1 VHDLPQPSWAWTTYP
16 CSEQPYYYTVTWT
29 MKLSPV
35 SALCCCCMLF
45 FLQPSYASNG
55 FQNPIPNTF
64 VREVSV
70 IDKNSKMD
78 ILHHSHTVP
87 LSVLTNINVVLT
99 TRGGSLIPA
108 GYNPFGYKITA
119 LGEQF
124 LEIHKNCL
132 ESDVGRFI
140 ASLKSKRKTFA
151 TLQQEWLEIV
161 RVSKS
166 GQIMRIY
173 RTMKDMIEFCLAARL
188 ID

>member
-1 VHDLPQPSWAWTTYP
+1 MKSCMVRSLACVFLSFATSAAETNFVEP
-16 CSEQPYYYTVTWT
+16 CF
-29 MKLSPV
+29 
-35 SALCCCCMLF
+35 A
-45 FLQPSYASNG
+45 
-55 FQNPIPNTF
+55 
-64 VREVSV
+64 
-70 IDKNSKMD
+70 
-78 ILHHSHTVP
+78 
-87 LSVLTNINVVLT
+87 TNIMAEEKHALDIEHITQSTFISAVSSVEAVLSR
-99 TRGGSLIPA
+99 RGGGALIPA

-140 ASLKSKRKTFA
+140 ASLKNKRKSYA

-166 GQIMRIY
+166 GQTMRIY
-173 RTMKDMIEFCLAARL
+173 RTMKEMIDFCIAARF

>member
-1 VHDLPQPSWAWTTYP
+1 MVRSLACVFLSFATSAAETIFVEP
-16 CSEQPYYYTVTWT
+16 CLATNIMAAEKHELDN
-29 MKLSPV
+29 MKHITQSTFISAVSSIEAVLSP
-35 SALCCCCMLF
+35 
-45 FLQPSYASNG
+45 
-55 FQNPIPNTF
+55 
-64 VREVSV
+64 
-70 IDKNSKMD
+70 
-78 ILHHSHTVP
+78 
-87 LSVLTNINVVLT
+87 
-99 TRGGSLIPA
+99 RGGGALIPA

-140 ASLKSKRKTFA
+140 ASLKNKRKSYA

-166 GQIMRIY
+166 GQTMRIY
-173 RTMKDMIEFCLAARL
+173 RTMKEMIDFCIAARF